1 MPRTSLQIM
10 LGITLVMAIFYFWKP
25 ADLMTPD
32 QDTAERR
39 EELPQTYLYAIQHR
53 AYDDQGQLAD
63 IMEAIQAEDYPNR
76 RETWFTMPRVFTH
89 DGNDRTWSAAA
100 DEGRLRHG
108 SQKLYLRRNVAL
120 INDQTNM
127 RLDTRA
133 MTLDLKQKT
142 AVSKVEVTVADGVSS
157 IIAQGMEADLVTEQ
171 VVMKP
176 DVESLYVPDS
186 PRS

>member
-1 MPRTSLQIM
+1 MPRTSLQVM

-25 ADLMTPD
+25 ADIQTPD
-32 QDTAERR
+32 QATAERR
-39 EELPQTYLYAIQHR
+39 GELPQTYLYAIQRR
-53 AYDDQGQLAD
+53 AYDEQGQLAD
-63 IMEAIQAEDYPNR
+63 IMEAIQAEDFPNR
-76 RETWFTMPRVFTH
+76 RETRFTLPRVFAH

-120 INDQTNM
+120 VNDQTNM

-133 MTLDLKQKT
+133 MTLDLKEKT
-142 AVSKVEVTVADGVSS
+142 AVSRVKVTIADGVSS
-157 IIAQGMEADLVTEQ
+157 ITARGMEADLVTER
-171 VVMKP
+171 VIMKP
-176 DVESLYVPDS
+176 EVESLYVPDT